1 MDGSP
6 DGARQQARVPNSRAP
21 AQQEGVVPD
30 DYFDEGDAATP
41 GDAAPQN
48 TCSCGKPAI
57 AGQSLCSE
65 CLGEDVK
72 TCAVEGL
79 IALIRVLIA
88 LIHVLCVALFI
99 YAFNYVRES
108 EQRELLLC
116 LAFIIFVLTDEE
128 PRTIGWACLTLLL
141 CLAFIIFVLTT

>member
-1 MDGSP
+1 MPMQFACPSCKAPLTAPDSAAGKTGPCPKCRATITAPTVTPPTVTSPRPAIGMDGSP

-57 AGQSLCSE
+57 AGESRCRE
-65 CLGEDVK
+65 CLVRHLGE
-72 TCAVEGL
+72 
-79 IALIRVLIA
+79 
-88 LIHVLCVALFI
+88 
-99 YAFNYVRES
+99 
-108 EQRELLLC
+108 
-116 LAFIIFVLTDEE
+116 
-128 PRTIGWACLTLLL
+128 
-141 CLAFIIFVLTT
+141 